1 MVKGL
6 NIFREHFKGFEDRYV
21 LIGGTASS
29 IIMEEAGA
37 EFRATKDLDIVLCI
51 EALDSAFVQKFW
63 DFIENG
69 GYSNKQKS
77 SGKKLFYRFHSP
89 ADKNFPTMLELFS
102 KVPDS
107 LEVSAK
113 DSELTPIPVDEE
125 ISSLSAILLDSAYY
139 DFIHQNITIIDN
151 LPIIGSEILIP
162 LKAKAWL
169 DMTERKSEVHIDSR
183 DIKKHRNDILRLSQI
198 VEPSLKLQ
206 LDDSIRKDLLR
217 FIDKSNLKDVDMKSL
232 GMINISIDEILKLFE
247 DIYSIKV

>member
-169 DMTERKSEVHIDSR
+169 DLSESTRRISR
-183 DIKKHRNDILRLSQI
+183 FSSVMPCRGLFTCVVELVMSVKVSPSHALLHHSQD
-198 VEPSLKLQ
+198 EP
-206 LDDSIRKDLLR
+206 
-217 FIDKSNLKDVDMKSL
+217 
-232 GMINISIDEILKLFE
+232 
-247 DIYSIKV
+247 